1 MKLDYKKT
9 VFVGLAFMSI
19 SSFWQ
24 LYNYIIPL
32 ILKNTFGVSDAISGY
47 VMAADNLL
55 AVFLLPLFG
64 ALSDRVNT
72 RFGKRKPFIVV
83 GTFLAASLLFLIP
96 LADRTKN
103 LTLLVVALGVLLLAM
118 SSYRAPAVALMPDVT
133 PAPLRS
139 KGNAIINLM
148 GALGGIMTYLIISLF
163 GKSYTTVFA
172 IVAGFMVFC
181 AIVLMLKVPEN
192 KLVAEVPKEEPKP
205 DPNAGKKMPREVFRS
220 LCFILLS
227 VFLWFMAY
235 NAVETAY
242 SRYVQDVWHR
252 SEQVG
257 STMMIVA
264 MLVATAA
271 YLPVGMLSAKFG
283 RKKVILFGVC
293 LMAAAFLV
301 GFMMPGYSILA
312 WIIMGVIGIGWA
324 SINVNS
330 YPMVVEMS
338 KGSDMGKY
346 TGLYYTFSMSA
357 QILTPILSG
366 YLFTYTPWGYKVLFP
381 YAVIFCGL
389 AILTMLFVRHGDNR
403 PEMPA
408 DKTELFGGE
417 D

>member
-1 MKLDYKKT
+1 MKLDSKKT
-9 VFVGLAFMSI
+9 IFVGLAFMSI

-32 ILKNTFGVSDAISGY
+32 ILKNTFGVTDAVSGY

-64 ALSDRVNT
+64 ALSDRIHT
-72 RFGKRKPFIVV
+72 PFGKRKPFIIT
-83 GTFLAASLLFLIP
+83 GTFLAAILMFLIP

-103 LTLLVVALGVLLLAM
+103 LTLLVIALGALLLAM
-118 SSYRAPAVALMPDVT
+118 SSYRSPAVALMPDVT

-148 GALGGIMTYLIISLF
+148 GALGGIMTYLIISIF
-163 GKSYTTVFA
+163 GKNYTTVFA

-181 AIVLMLKVPEN
+181 AITLMLKVPEN
-192 KLVAEVPKEEPKP
+192 KWAAEIPKDVPSV
-205 DPNAGKKMPREVFRS
+205 DPNAGKKMPKEVFRS
-220 LCFILLS
+220 LLLILCS

-242 SRYVQDVWHR
+242 SRYVQDVWGR

-271 YLPVGMLSAKFG
+271 YIPVGHLSSKFG
-283 RKKVILFGVC
+283 RKKVILFGVT
-293 LMAAAFLV
+293 LMAAAFLA
-301 GFMMPGYSILA
+301 GWLMPGYSILA

-346 TGLYYTFSMSA
+346 TGYYYTFSMAA

-366 YLFTYTPWGYKVLFP
+366 YLFTYSPWGYRVLFP
-381 YAVIFCGL
+381 YAVAFCAL
-389 AILTMLFVRHGDNR
+389 AFLTMMLVRHGDSR
-403 PEMPA
+403 PDLPA
-408 DKTELFGGE
+408 DKAELFGGE